1 MCVCLC
7 ICVCDAQRVCITHAG
22 LHFAMFMPTL
32 AATGTPAQIAE
43 WMPRALAPSIIGCFA
58 QTELAHGSNV
68 RALETTATHDP
79 RTHEF
84 ELNTP
89 SLGATKFWPGGLGN
103 TSTHAVVMAQLV
115 TADGG
120 RHGVHGF
127 IVPLRSPVD
136 HTPLPGVSVGDIG
149 PKMGYH
155 DNDNGFLFLSHVR
168 IPGAHMLAR
177 HARVTPAGVFERLA
191 GAHAK
196 GEYAALIDMRARIV
210 VGAASVLA
218 RALTIAVRYSAVRR
232 QFAPDGGASEVQILD
247 YQTQQFKLLPLLAT
261 AYVLAAAARPSRLFV
276 CVCVFA
282 FCICVCVLHVCASG
296 YRYVAPCV
304 LRSLLTLAD
313 TRFRQP
319 ALTWTGSTSGC

>member
-1 MCVCLC
+1 
-7 ICVCDAQRVCITHAG
+7 
-22 LHFAMFMPTL
+22 MFMPTL

-177 HARVTPAGVFERLA
+177 HARVTPAGAFERLA
-191 GAHAK
+191 GAREGRVRGTHRHARAHRRRG
-196 GEYAALIDMRARIV
+196 GERPRARADDCRAV
-210 VGAASVLA
+210 QRREAA
-218 RALTIAVRYSAVRR
+218 
-232 QFAPDGGASEVQILD
+232 
-247 YQTQQFKLLPLLAT
+247 
-261 AYVLAAAARPSRLFV
+261 
-276 CVCVFA
+276 
-282 FCICVCVLHVCASG
+282 VCARWRRERGADSG
-296 YRYVAPCV
+296 LPNATV
-304 LRSLLTLAD
+304 
-313 TRFRQP
+313 
-319 ALTWTGSTSGC
+319 